1 MKKFFEIAFIALII
15 VLCASLHEAHGS
27 DFDPVVN
34 YKKNSKGEKLN
45 YSLEEIQDKCKNGTG
60 FNLNYD
66 DFLSGVAY
74 SVSTQGKRDGWL
86 DLIPDNKAE
95 NMLEDIFKYM
105 GLSEETFSP
114 STMIVSG
121 VNKKEKQLGALSPAR
136 SNYPGEQLVCV
147 DMRDVYPEE
156 LQNFSGNTK
165 VYLFSAICFNP
176 VCPVGNGYSYPDQN
190 DNSAERRF
198 DQSERESASSDGA
211 NARASAEANVTVV
224 SSSAD
229 VNQRTGGYT
238 TGYAPYPTSYAPDYG
253 CNQSGFGF
261 SAQASF
267 GFGSYGGYNN
277 CGSCQNSGPSI
288 VSPSTTNVYNYDS
301 HDDYSS
307 YYNNDDHSSYYNNEE
322 YWSWYWEHHQITNNY
337 GDTTHTPGGG
347 PGNPPNGDG
356 GGSPSNPTNDR
367 PTGLG
372 GYATKDPIGTNPKGR
387 PTATVNPKQ
396 AKEDIRSNT
405 NNQPKAKD
413 WITQSSSTRPQIS
426 QPKTKDWTAQA
437 TFNRPQVSSPK
448 AKDWT
453 LADNTRPTQGKGSN
467 VNPKTIGSSNGD
479 MRPKNISPSY
489 DNPKMVTQSRP
500 KETVSGS
507 VSQTQNPK
515 NQIRQ
520 PEKNWT
526 NPKTVPSP
534 REYPQANTR
543 PVQQNDN
550 APKQQFVKN
559 TTPRFSKEQAKP
571 TPQKNYN
578 TPAPGYQRQNNQP
591 RVSTQPVKKM
601 SAPYQSST
609 GRRKR

>member
-1 MKKFFEIAFIALII
+1 
-15 VLCASLHEAHGS
+15 
-27 DFDPVVN
+27 
-34 YKKNSKGEKLN
+34 
-45 YSLEEIQDKCKNGTG
+45 
-60 FNLNYD
+60 
-66 DFLSGVAY
+66 
-74 SVSTQGKRDGWL
+74 
-86 DLIPDNKAE
+86 
-95 NMLEDIFKYM
+95 
-105 GLSEETFSP
+105 
-114 STMIVSG
+114 
-121 VNKKEKQLGALSPAR
+121 
-136 SNYPGEQLVCV
+136 
-147 DMRDVYPEE
+147 
-156 LQNFSGNTK
+156 
-165 VYLFSAICFNP
+165 
-176 VCPVGNGYSYPDQN
+176 
-190 DNSAERRF
+190 
-198 DQSERESASSDGA
+198 
-211 NARASAEANVTVV
+211 
-224 SSSAD
+224 
-229 VNQRTGGYT
+229 
-238 TGYAPYPTSYAPDYG
+238 
-253 CNQSGFGF
+253 
-261 SAQASF
+261 
-267 GFGSYGGYNN
+267 
-277 CGSCQNSGPSI
+277 
-288 VSPSTTNVYNYDS
+288 VYNYDS

-526 NPKTVPSP
+526 NPKTVSSP

-543 PVQQNDN
+543 PAQQNN
-550 APKQQFVKN
+550 IAPQQQFAKN
-559 TTPRFSKEQAKP
+559 TTPRISKQQAQP
-571 TPQKNYN
+571 APQKNYN
-578 TPAPGYQRQNNQP
+578 TPARGYQKQNNQP
-591 RVSTQPVKKM
+591 RVSTQPAKRM